1 MKQQAISVNSEKQAR
16 FIKTGVAA
24 AVLGVSTNTV
34 RAAVRRGDLP
44 GIELGSQVL
53 VSREGLERLVA
64 RAAVTTEPASVA

>member
-1 MKQQAISVNSEKQAR
+1 MGQQDISVNREKQAR

-64 RAAVTTEPASVA
+64 RAAETTEPASVA

>member
-1 MKQQAISVNSEKQAR
+1 MKQQAISVNSEKQR

-64 RAAVTTEPASVA
+64 RAVETTEPASVA